1 MFGNA
6 TTHLFTRSAVA
17 LALTAAVASA
27 TAAPVPVG
35 SPPPLAD
42 GFQVDWVQVDSSP
55 HTIADALNALAGT
68 GGFNIVDT
76 HTAYQATVG
85 INDATVPFP
94 GADMFAVR
102 VSGYITLA
110 AGDYTFAG
118 WHDDGLRLTIGGE
131 EVITFD
137 SDTSPTLT
145 TSALFTLAAGVYA
158 FEAIS
163 WEQGGQ
169 FVLDLGTMNAAG
181 GLVLLEGQHAAQAVP
196 EPGSFALAGLA
207 LLGLAGV
214 SRRRPR

>member
-1 MFGNA
+1 MPGN
-6 TTHLFTRSAVA
+6 TITCLLTRCGALLALSAVA
-17 LALTAAVASA
+17 AAAA
-27 TAAPVPVG
+27 AAPVPIG

-42 GFQVDWVQVDSSP
+42 GFKVEWVQVDSSP
-55 HTIADALNALAGT
+55 HSIADALNALAGT

-76 HTAYQATVG
+76 HTEYRTTVG
-85 INDATVPFP
+85 IDDATVPFA

-118 WHDDGLRLTIGGE
+118 FHDDGLRLTIGGE
-131 EVITFD
+131 DVITFD
-137 SDTSPTLT
+137 SDTSPVLT
-145 TSALFTLAAGVYA
+145 QSALYTLAAGVYA

-169 FVLDLGTMNAAG
+169 FELDLGTMSAAG
-181 GLVLLEGQHAAQAVP
+181 GLVLIDGQHAAPGVP

-207 LLGLAGV
+207 LLGLGL
-214 SRRRPR
+214 SRRRQR